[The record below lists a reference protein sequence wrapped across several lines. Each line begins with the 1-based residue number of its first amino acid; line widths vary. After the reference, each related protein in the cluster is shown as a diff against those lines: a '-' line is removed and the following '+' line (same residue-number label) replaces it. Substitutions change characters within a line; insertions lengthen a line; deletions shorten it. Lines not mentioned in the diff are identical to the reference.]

1 MIEGQH
7 HHSQGVAWA
16 LVAVEEVEHTRAGS
30 QRADWPVPYLSLD
43 CASNESRH
51 DGSVGAANT
60 RLAQAFEGL
69 KGARSFIPPSGA
81 YSLSTCVV
89 FCLSGG
95 ISDLRMG
102 QDYWNVSD

>member
-16 LVAVEEVEHTRAGS
+16 LVAVEEVEHTRARS
-30 QRADWPVPYLSLD
+30 QRPDWLFPYLPPD
-43 CASNESRH
+43 CASNESEH

-69 KGARSFIPPSGA
+69 NGCSRIERFHPTF
-81 YSLSTCVV
+81 L
-89 FCLSGG
+89 CLFVEHVRGF
-95 ISDLRMG
+95 LLVQRHF
-102 QDYWNVSD
+102 